1 MNLYFNIDMEKDLY
15 YINIIIHNNHTYYV
29 LLLLYKE

>member
-1 MNLYFNIDMEKDLY
+1 MNLYFNINMENI